1 MAAFG
6 TRPVRVLDSI
16 RSLRLQMIL
25 PARSTECRRGG
36 RALGVGKD
44 GDAAA
49 GTCVHVVV
57 FFVLCTSFC
66 ED

>member
-1 MAAFG
+1 
-6 TRPVRVLDSI
+6 
-16 RSLRLQMIL
+16 MIL
-25 PARSTECRRGG
+25 PARSTEGCRGG

-49 GTCVHVVV
+49 GAGVHVVV
-57 FFVLCTSFC
+57 FLVLCTSFC